1 MEIVKNY
8 SKTTE
13 ESFRQ
18 IIPQSLKNYKQHD
31 ISNHLKPSQKKYKG
45 PEAKFDLLHSGYK

>member
-8 SKTTE
+8 SKTIE

-31 ISNHLKPSQKKYKG
+31 ISNHLKPSQKKYKS